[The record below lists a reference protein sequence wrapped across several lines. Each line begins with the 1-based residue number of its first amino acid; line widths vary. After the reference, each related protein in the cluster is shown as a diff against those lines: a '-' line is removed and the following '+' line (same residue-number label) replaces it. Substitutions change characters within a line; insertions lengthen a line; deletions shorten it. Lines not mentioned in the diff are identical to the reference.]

1 MKAVTAEIDDT
12 LVTVM
17 MSKGLDITKLPQ
29 GKREWDVSPL
39 VGDQSSTPGC
49 FREGE
54 AARPFDRGEKAI
66 ACSFEM
72 ESTVSEHGVSP
83 LD

>member
-1 MKAVTAEIDDT
+1 MKAVKAEIDDT

-39 VGDQSSTPGC
+39 VGDESSTPGC
-49 FREGE
+49 FREGD

-66 ACSFEM
+66 ACSFEN
-72 ESTVSEHGVSP
+72 ESTVRLSIRG
-83 LD
+83 